1 MDKSTA
7 TGQFR
12 AIKCHI
18 RTLLT
23 GLFLFFGL
31 FIFSNSVLA
40 TSPSFF
46 YDFESPDYTV
56 GNINGQ
62 NCWAGSGSSTVSTE
76 AKYTNDQGV
85 LLDNTII
92 DGNSTFYRSNLCDF
106 DLQDP
111 IIAGEISLWW
121 KMIKG
126 SEDYPVFH
134 FEITTNE
141 GNKND
146 IEFLYINSTGHI
158 RVNGMWANYCN
169 LHNNTWY
176 NLKLKW
182 DLNISTSTY
191 FFDCGDGS
199 GFIQQDL
206 QNDMSEDDPG
216 ITKMTF
222 YQMSGPRIG
231 GGTWGHAKSY
241 IDAISTPIYPP
252 ASSDLTALVLPA
264 YPPTNSTTTLSGGQ
278 VGFNGLYS
286 YNTSTDF
293 TIYGLKAVLTDIA
306 DPSIQFTFDK
316 DISENTS
323 GSYTILGSL
332 PDGTFLIS
340 WLFGYY
346 DNAGFKFY
354 YPAQDPA
361 YVIME
366 NSTYSATGTE
376 AIYPTIPQ
384 DDCSLVSGVE
394 NWLCNIKNFFS
405 NIFYISP
412 AKMEELNSSLDKM
425 KDKFPYNYIAID
437 QDFFTDLKNGIN
449 PTSTI
454 SLTIMGNS
462 QIINFGVLQNSTG
475 TVAGTTQNT
484 SNVLKNLFSIIILL
498 GFLIYAI
505 NFGRRIF
512 K

>member
-1 MDKSTA
+1 MTKK
-7 TGQFR
+7 TGYGLFK
-12 AIKCHI
+12 AIKSPA
-18 RTLLT
+18 RTIFT
-23 GLFLFFGL
+23 WLFLFFGL
-31 FIFSNSVLA
+31 FIFSNSILA
-40 TSPSFF
+40 ESPAYF
-46 YDFESPDYTV
+46 YDFESPDYTT

-62 NCWAGSGSSTVSTE
+62 EKWIGSGSSTVS
-76 AKYTNDQGV
+76 AASKLIGDQGV
-85 LLDNTII
+85 SVSNIGIYNTSYLQRH
-92 DGNSTFYRSNLCDF
+92 GG
-106 DLQDP
+106 DL
-111 IIAGEISLWW
+111 ITSGEISFWW
-121 KMIKG
+121 YSPTPSGLYTIQFQVRG
-126 SEDYPVFH
+126 
-134 FEITTNE
+134 TNINPAHADANIYME
-141 GNKND
+141 SYYQNGKFNGFPCPDN
-146 IEFLYINSTGHI
+146 LY
-158 RVNGMWANYCN
+158 A
-169 LHNNTWY
+169 NTWY
-176 NLKLKW
+176 NFKIKW
-182 DLNISTSTY
+182 DSSVSTSTY
-191 FFDCGDGS
+191 QFDCGS
-199 GFIQQDL
+199 GYNTNNLLNAFI
-206 QNDMSEDDPG
+206 PG
-216 ITKMTF
+216 EVMGFDNQIF
-222 YQMSGPRIG
+222 SSIYIQGYNY
-231 GGTWGHAKSY
+231 GHGVLY
-241 IDAISTPIYPP
+241 LDAISTPIDPP

-264 YPPTNSTTTLSGGQ
+264 YPPANSTTTLSGGQ

-412 AKMEELNSSLDKM
+412 AKMTELNSSLDKM
-425 KDKFPYNYIAID
+425 KDKFPYNYIAVD
-437 QDFFTDLKNGIN
+437 QAFFTDLKNGIN

-484 SNVLKNLFSIIILL
+484 SSVLKNLFSIIILI

-505 NFGRRIF
+505 NYGRRIF